1 MTSASALTFDNLNED
16 MRKRT
21 QAREY
26 ALQLLYEYDII
37 KDLPENL
44 TFFWS
49 RQEEPVDEEVKGFTE
64 ELVQGTVRYL
74 KDIDKKVS
82 GYAANWNL
90 NRMAVVDRNVL
101 RLGSFELLYLKDIPA
116 KVSINEAVDLAK
128 KYSGED
134 SGKFVN
140 GILDRIKDECGK
152 D

>member
-1 MTSASALTFDNLNED
+1 

-37 KDLPENL
+37 KDFPDSL
-44 TFFWS
+44 TSFWS
-49 RQEEPVDEEVKGFTE
+49 RQEEPVDEEVKGFAE
-64 ELVQGTVRYL
+64 ELVQGIVRYL

-101 RLGSFELLYLKDIPA
+101 RLGSFELLYLKDVPA

>member
-1 MTSASALTFDNLNED
+1 

-26 ALQLLYEYDII
+26 ALQLLYKYDII
-37 KDLPENL
+37 KDSPENL
-44 TFFWS
+44 TSFWN
-49 RQEEPVDEEVKGFTE
+49 RQEEPVDEEVRIFAE
-64 ELVQGTVRYL
+64 EIALGTIKYL
-74 KDIDKKVS
+74 EDIDKKVS
-82 GYAANWNL
+82 GYATNWNL

-101 RLGSFELLYLKDIPA
+101 RLGSFELLYLKDVPA